1 MRVVYWLTGSALLFG
16 LYLLYAGISAH
27 EIVVGAGAAMV
38 AAAAVEAVRGTE
50 HPRFLPHLSWIARAL
65 RLPWEVVRDTGLLLK
80 NLARGGDGRFVRVPI
95 EAGGEDAHGV
105 ARRTLETFYRTLP
118 PNSIVIGIDRER
130 GEILMHILAADERG

>member
-1 MRVVYWLTGSALLFG
+1 MRVVYWLAGSALLFG
-16 LYLLYAGISAH
+16 LYLLYAGASAH
-27 EIVVGAGAAMV
+27 EVAVGAGAAAV

-50 HPRFLPHLSWIARAL
+50 HPRFLPHLSWIAQAL
-65 RLPWEVVRDTGLLLK
+65 RLPWQVVRDTGLLVR
-80 NLARGGDGRFVRVPI
+80 NLVRGGDGRFVRVAI

-130 GEILMHILAADERG
+130 GEILMHVLG